1 MTRSPRTTARVSRFE
16 TSVRM
21 RGRNAHLRDQRFVVP
36 DRIGSVGF
44 CFGGGMSARVA
55 CEGGIRGCV
64 IFYGENPTPIDR
76 VRGIDGAV
84 LGLYGGDDVKINEH
98 LDELVRAMVRFKK
111 DFEMRI
117 YPGAAHA
124 FFNDTRGTT
133 YREAA
138 AKDAWERVV
147 RFYRRTLG
155 A

>member
-1 MTRSPRTTARVSRFE
+1 MAECPHASRAREASAGASSSTGRIRRRSTAC
-16 TSVRM
+16 
-21 RGRNAHLRDQRFVVP
+21 A
-36 DRIGSVGF
+36 
-44 CFGGGMSARVA
+44 
-55 CEGGIRGCV
+55 
-64 IFYGENPTPIDR
+64 
-76 VRGIDGAV
+76 IDGFV

>member
-1 MTRSPRTTARVSRFE
+1 
-16 TSVRM
+16 
-21 RGRNAHLRDQRFVVP
+21 
-36 DRIGSVGF
+36 
-44 CFGGGMSARVA
+44 MSARVA
-55 CEGGIRGCV
+55 CEGGIRACV
-64 IFYGENPTPIDR
+64 IFYGENPSPIDR
-76 VRGIDGAV
+76 VRGIEGAV
-84 LGLYGGDDVKINEH
+84 LGLYGADDVKINEH
-98 LDELVRAMVRFKK
+98 LDELVRAMVQFKK

-138 AKDAWERVV
+138 AKDAWDRVV